1 LSKDRGRKG
10 TGLLDS
16 RATFSQGSP
25 VFFYEEIESEEKT
38 ISMINPGLFL
48 ITTTELA
55 LAVVDATVEQQIHS
69 EF

>member
-1 LSKDRGRKG
+1 MIA
-10 TGLLDS
+10 GLPWEKVA
-16 RATFSQGSP
+16 RF
-25 VFFYEEIESEEKT
+25 FFYEEIESEEKT
-38 ISMINPGLFL
+38 ISMINSGLFL

>member
-1 LSKDRGRKG
+1 LSEDRDGKLRVFY
-10 TGLLDS
+10 DS
-16 RATFSQGSP
+16 RAALGKGGS

-38 ISMINPGLFL
+38 ISMINSGLFL

>member
-1 LSKDRGRKG
+1 MEFLWHDHVLTDKEKVAR
-10 TGLLDS
+10 
-16 RATFSQGSP
+16 
-25 VFFYEEIESEEKT
+25 FFYEEIESEEKT

-69 EF
+69 EFQL